1 MDAATR
7 KLVRQRAVERCEYCR
22 LPAAADEWPFHV
34 EHIISRQHRGDDDP
48 LNLAWACS
56 RCNLHKGPNIASI
69 DPRTKELVGLFNPR
83 MEVWE
88 DHFEIDQGRIVGRTA
103 VGRATV
109 RLLSMNYSRRKELRS
124 RLIEQGEFD

>member
-7 KLVRQRAVERCEYCR
+7 KLVRQRAGDRCEYCR

-34 EHIISRQHRGDDDP
+34 EHIISRQHGGNDDP
-48 LNLAWACS
+48 SNLAWACS

-69 DPRTKELVGLFNPR
+69 DSWTTELVALFNPR
-83 MEVWE
+83 LEIWD
-88 DHFEIDQGRIVGRTA
+88 DHFLIDQGRIVGRTA
-103 VGRATV
+103 IGRATV